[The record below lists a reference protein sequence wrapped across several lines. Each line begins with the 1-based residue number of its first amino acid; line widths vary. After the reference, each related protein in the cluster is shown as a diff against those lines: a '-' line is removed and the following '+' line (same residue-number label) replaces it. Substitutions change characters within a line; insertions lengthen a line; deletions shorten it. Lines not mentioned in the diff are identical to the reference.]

1 MVYLLSERYAA
12 MQPWPRPLTSKLI
25 HSYVTRATFLSIS
38 GFSELL
44 FWRQDQARDRQMDRR
59 VHCAMLPPKA
69 RQLHK
74 NYTVITIISVVE
86 LQWHWWERVTQDYT
100 CDVIISSHRCSQNTN
115 FNSNDDKQGTV
126 QKTGWK
132 WSVRSVSGTNITN
145 DNDDEDKHEDDWHQC
160 CIASAAFWLCFSS
173 SALLHHHTYTTI
185 IIIIIYTTFTDSSC
199 PSPSAAP
206 LITRS
211 QKPSIVG

>member
-1 MVYLLSERYAA
+1 VQPSCQFQVFQSFCSGDRIRHETDRWIDGCTVQCCLLKRDSCIKTTLLL
-12 MQPWPRPLTSKLI
+12 P
-25 HSYVTRATFLSIS
+25 SYQSLNYSDIDENVWHRTTLVMSLSPAT
-38 GFSELL
+38 
-44 FWRQDQARDRQMDRR
+44 DA
-59 VHCAMLPPKA
+59 
-69 RQLHK
+69 HK
-74 NYTVITIISVVE
+74 T
-86 LQWHWWERVTQDYT
+86 
-100 CDVIISSHRCSQNTN
+100 QNTN

-185 IIIIIYTTFTDSSC
+185 VIIIIIYTTFTDSSC